1 MSKNI
6 TIISSDGQNITID
19 EKSAKRS
26 NLLNG
31 VLLDFKEDSEVP
43 TPSVRGE
50 VIKKVVEYLT
60 HYMESEPKKIPKP
73 LPSTNLLDV
82 TDEWDV
88 TFINSLDLDFTYE
101 IVNAANYM
109 EINSLLDLAC
119 AKLAALMTG
128 RTEEEIREMFNIE
141 NDLSPEELKEYEEY
155 IN

>member
-26 NLLNG
+26 KLLNG

-88 TFINSLDLDFTYE
+88 TFINSVDLDFTYE
-101 IVNAANYM
+101 IINAANYM
-109 EINSLLDLAC
+109 VINSLLDLAC
-119 AKLAALMTG
+119 AKLSALMKGKTV
-128 RTEEEIREMFNIE
+128 EEIRQMFNIE
-141 NDLSPEELKEYEEY
+141 SDLSDEELKECDEY